1 MTTEDKKEV
10 LEAVIVLAVI
20 SFIVVSSSF
29 MDFQLIDAI
38 YLIVIGYSFLNY
50 LYQKMHHI

>member
-10 LEAVIVLAVI
+10 LGAVMVLAVI

-29 MDFQLIDAI
+29 MDFKLIDAI
-38 YLIVIGYSFLNY
+38 YLIVIGFSFLNY
-50 LYQKMHHI
+50 LYQKMHRV

>member
-10 LEAVIVLAVI
+10 LGAVTVLAVI

-29 MDFQLIDAI
+29 MDFKLIDAI
-38 YLIVIGYSFLNY
+38 YLIVIGCSFLNY
-50 LYQKMHHI
+50 LYQKMHRV